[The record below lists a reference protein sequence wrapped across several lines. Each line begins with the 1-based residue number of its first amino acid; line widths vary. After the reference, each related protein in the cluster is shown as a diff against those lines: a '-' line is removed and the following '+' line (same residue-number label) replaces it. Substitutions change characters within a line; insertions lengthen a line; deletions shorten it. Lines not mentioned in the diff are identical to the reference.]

1 MSIHVLVYKG
11 KKEVKIDTIVFCFFL
26 KNKLLVEN
34 MLVDQMDIYIV
45 ISNTG
50 RGTTNLGEERYVFP
64 LI

>member
-45 ISNTG
+45 ISCG
-50 RGTTNLGEERYVFP
+50 RGATNLGEERYVFP